1 MSKTRISARIMRLI
15 RINVIKRWKEKSAL
29 LVTVLVIVLLP
40 IKDVF
45 LAAQGDLQAVPV
57 SSNVVNEDDVLRQFK
72 TNRFL
77 ERIKAEITSGE
88 DDLLQVNRQITDTE
102 ARIQAAGE
110 KIATLKQQLDN
121 LDQRIKSS
129 REIITNVETQIARKQ
144 SEIATLGYQLEQNK
158 VEISF
163 QRQMIM
169 EYLKV
174 LFKDQNELN
183 NWEDDESNLSTL
195 KLLLSDDSTGEKL
208 RSIRYSEVLEQQGR
222 EIFERLGELM
232 DEQEANQKI
241 MEVKKHTLIM
251 FHQTLNEQ
259 KKELELMRQ
268 AKEAL
273 LEQTKGE
280 EAAYRKLLE
289 QARAEQED
297 VLLEVE
303 TLRKNLVFIQDR
315 IQKLG
320 DQFNPDDYAKLLN
333 VGENKKL
340 LAYLTSGFS
349 DTEFSPIWP
358 VKPSRGISAY
368 FRDTSYA
375 RAFGF
380 AHNAVDIRVNQE
392 TPIKAPVDGIIYKAK
407 DNGYG
412 YSYIQIAHDGGY
424 LTTYGHMYKIFVEEG
439 QEVRQGDIIGLSG
452 GMPGTKGAGVYTTG
466 PHLHFEVIKDG
477 LYVDP
482 LEYLNLAFVPFET
495 LSDKYVDKALGDR
508 KKIRR
513 IPLPQKVRYQP
524 AVQSLENVPAENSN
538 Y

>member
-1 MSKTRISARIMRLI
+1 MFKCCFSGNIWGLISK
-15 RINVIKRWKEKSAL
+15 NVPNRWKEKSL
-29 LVTVLVIVLLP
+29 LLLTVLIMVLLP

-45 LAAQGDLQAVPV
+45 LTAQDESQVTPV
-57 SSNVVNEDDVLRQFK
+57 VATPTNEDDLLRQFK

-77 ERIKAEITSGE
+77 DRIKAEITSGE
-88 DDLLQVNRQITDTE
+88 DDLLEVNRQISDTE
-102 ARIQAAGE
+102 TNLQLTGE
-110 KIATLKQQLDN
+110 KIATLKNQLDN
-121 LDQRIKSS
+121 LDQKIKAT
-129 REIITNVETQIARKQ
+129 EATIANVENQIARKQ
-144 SEIATLGYQLEQNK
+144 SEIETLEYQLEQKK

-163 QRQMIM
+163 QKQMLM

-183 NWEDDESNLSTL
+183 NWQDDESNLSTL
-195 KLLLSDDSTGEKL
+195 KLLLSDDSTSEKF

-222 EIFERLGELM
+222 EIFEQLGLM
-232 DEQEANQKI
+232 MEEQEANQKI
-241 MEVKKHTLIM
+241 LEIKKHNLII
-251 FHQTLNEQ
+251 FHDKLSDQ
-259 KKELELMRQ
+259 KADLELMHL
-268 AKEAL
+268 AKTAL

-280 EAAYRKLLE
+280 EVAYQKLLE
-289 QARAEQED
+289 QSKAEQED

-303 TLRKNLVFIQDR
+303 TLRKNLLFVQER

-333 VGENKKL
+333 IGDNKKL

-349 DTEFSPIWP
+349 DTGFTPVWP
-358 VKPSRGISAY
+358 VMPSRGISAY
-368 FRDTSYA
+368 FHDASYA

-392 TPIKAPVDGIIYKAK
+392 TPVKAPADGIVYKAK
-407 DNGYG
+407 DNGFG
-412 YSYIQIAHDGGY
+412 YSYIQLAHDGGY
-424 LTTYGHMYKIFVEEG
+424 VTTYGHISKILVDEG
-439 QEVRQGDIIGLSG
+439 QEVHQGDIIGLSG

-466 PHLHFEVIKDG
+466 PHLHFEIIKDG

-495 LSDKYVDKALGDR
+495 LADKYVDKALGDR

-513 IPLPQKVRYQP
+513 LPVPQKVRYQP
-524 AVQSLENVPAENSN
+524 AQISN
-538 Y
+538 